1 MPGACWELRVCV
13 LIMNEASWLPTTWTY
28 LIPLNCTLKNG
39 KGWYLCYV
47 YFCCCSVTQLC
58 LTLCD
63 RMDCSTPGFPV
74 LHHLLEFAQTHVH
87 WVSDAIQPFHSLSP
101 PSCPALTLSRH
112 QGLLMSH
119 GGQSIGSS
127 ASESIFLINMFILP
141 PASAGDIDAWVWFLG
156 REDPL
161 EEDMATHSSIL
172 AGESLGQRSLEG
184 YST

>member
-1 MPGACWELRVCV
+1 
-13 LIMNEASWLPTTWTY
+13 MNEASWLSTT
-28 LIPLNCTLKNG
+28 LMCLMPLNCTLKNG

-47 YFCCCSVTQLC
+47 YFCCCSVAQLY

-63 RMDCSTPGFPV
+63 RMDCSVPGFPV
-74 LHHLLEFAQTHVH
+74 LPCLLEFAQTHVH
-87 WVSDAIQPFHSLSP
+87 WVGDAIQPFHSLLP
-101 PSCPALTLSRH
+101 PSYPALNLSQH

-119 GGQSIGSS
+119 GGQSIRAS

-141 PASAGDIDAWVWFLG
+141 PASAGDIRDMGWSLG
-156 REDPL
+156 WEDPL

-172 AGESLGQRSLEG
+172 AGESHGQRHLEG